1 MTKLL
6 RNGSSAH
13 DMQMYQHHARSKNG
27 IYLDHATHS
36 WCWIPIDNLPW
47 NFIVFFFFGKMTGFR
62 NIVVITHKS
71 LVTTLEIFIKAVVWR
86 LPAKKLLGKT
96 TSKTYTLFL
105 DQEMCKKVP
114 FELICLSHSL
124 CWDISTLTF

>member
-1 MTKLL
+1 MT
-6 RNGSSAH
+6 
-13 DMQMYQHHARSKNG
+13 D
-27 IYLDHATHS
+27 
-36 WCWIPIDNLPW
+36 
-47 NFIVFFFFGKMTGFR
+47 FR
-62 NIVVITHKS
+62 NIVVITRKS
-71 LVTTLEIFIKAVVWR
+71 LVTTLEIFIKAVVWS

-124 CWDISTLTF
+124 C